1 MSNYPQSAYLKWE
14 CGPTANTAY
23 ISFPYEKG
31 KLNMGAVVS
40 GTPIIGIAC
49 DITVKA
55 RNFEF
60 KSGGNE
66 VQFRVNG
73 GNFDTT
79 QMIPVT
85 PADKYKATTLEFF
98 VALTAHNDSVI
109 YAKIGW

>member
-14 CGPTANTAY
+14 CGPTAKTAY
-23 ISFPYEKG
+23 ISLPYEKG

-49 DITVKA
+49 AITVKA
-55 RNFEF
+55 R
-60 KSGGNE
+60 
-66 VQFRVNG
+66 
-73 GNFDTT
+73 NFDTT